1 MAAIGAAAGAAA
13 GVAEENWILALAT
26 KAMLPMLV
34 FSGMVNGA
42 INMSK
47 YNASCKAIDKAKN
60 SLEETVDTWQNLL
73 KEQGLTLQKIQDT
86 KKDLLNSI
94 SGLKAAT
101 AVAEKEYKE
110 QIRSTEILLAIM
122 IFLIIVLLTIKR
134 FRIIQKIIELF
145 K

>member
-1 MAAIGAAAGAAA
+1 
-13 GVAEENWILALAT
+13 
-26 KAMLPMLV
+26 
-34 FSGMVNGA
+34 
-42 INMSK
+42 MSK
-47 YNASCKAIDKAKN
+47 YNESCKAVDKAKN
-60 SLEETVDTWQNLL
+60 SLEETTDKWQNLL
-73 KEQGLTLQKIQDT
+73 KDQALTLEKIQDA

-134 FRIIQKIIELF
+134 FRIIQKIIEIF

>member
-1 MAAIGAAAGAAA
+1 MAAIGAAAA
-13 GVAEENWILALAT
+13 GVATENGILAFAT
-26 KAMLPMLV
+26 QAMLPSMIL
-34 FSGMVNGA
+34 SGMINGG

-47 YNASCKAIDKAKN
+47 YNESCKAVDKAKN
-60 SLEETVDTWQNLL
+60 SLEETTDKWQNLL
-73 KEQGLTLQKIQDT
+73 KDQALTLEKIQDA

-134 FRIIQKIIELF
+134 FRIIQKIIEIF